1 MGDAHSNKIIEEL
14 RDASIDLE
22 EPAGTAGLS
31 QTRKTELQFFETS
44 LNGNVCRW
52 VDPCHHVVGSKQWL
66 AGIFERPEKSPH
78 DRSHGSRFFCL

>member
-22 EPAGTAGLS
+22 DPTGTAGLS

-44 LNGNVCRW
+44 LNGNVCR
-52 VDPCHHVVGSKQWL
+52 
-66 AGIFERPEKSPH
+66 
-78 DRSHGSRFFCL
+78 

>member
-44 LNGNVCRW
+44 LYGNVCR
-52 VDPCHHVVGSKQWL
+52 
-66 AGIFERPEKSPH
+66 
-78 DRSHGSRFFCL
+78 